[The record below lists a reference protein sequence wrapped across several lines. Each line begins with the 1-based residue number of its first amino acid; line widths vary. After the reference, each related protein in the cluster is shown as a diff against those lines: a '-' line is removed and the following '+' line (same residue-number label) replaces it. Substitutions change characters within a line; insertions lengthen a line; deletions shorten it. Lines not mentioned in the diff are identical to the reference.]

1 MADGCGFK
9 ALGQV
14 TDVIAEDCSGFRARR
29 GLSKTL
35 IFKHKQLHNK
45 TGRTKSGV
53 VGRTDPS
60 TGQDRGKKIASS
72 QPSKANFLF
81 SFHEKNQ
88 VIKCNYFVFYVNAKI
103 LPG

>member
-1 MADGCGFK
+1 MAYGGGFK

-14 TDVIAEDCSGFRARR
+14 TDVIGEEFRARR

-35 IFKHKQLHNK
+35 IFKHKQLHSK
-45 TGRTKSGV
+45 TGRTKPAV

-88 VIKCNYFVFYVNAKI
+88 VIKCNYFVFCVNAKI